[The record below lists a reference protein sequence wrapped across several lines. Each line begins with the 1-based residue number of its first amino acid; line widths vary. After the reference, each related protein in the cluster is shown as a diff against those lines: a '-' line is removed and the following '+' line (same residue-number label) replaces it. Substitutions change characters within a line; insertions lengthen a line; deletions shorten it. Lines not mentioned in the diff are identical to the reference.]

1 MPVFDLHMIA
11 AVVGISIVGG
21 LLGLDRT
28 AVGQFMVSQPLV
40 AGPITGWLLG
50 DATTG
55 LVIGVVLELIWLL
68 DMPIGN
74 FVPADATI
82 VTVSACA
89 VAVLGKPG
97 GATLSTIGFSLLLT
111 TAMVPLT
118 MQADTFI
125 RKRNSKL
132 VENVLSSGIDN
143 MAQAVM
149 RAHLSGIP
157 AFFLKSFV
165 LCLVIIPAGIAA
177 IMLFERLP
185 GTVHRAFSLFV
196 KLLPLLGAALMAH
209 KLSIKAFDLFLLFGF
224 VIAAVFGL
232 LFHIPVLIVLVLT
245 VIAGW
250 FGARYS
256 EQRS

>member
-11 AVVGISIVGG
+11 AIVVISIVGG

-40 AGPITGWLLG
+40 AGPCTGWMLG
-50 DATTG
+50 DATAG
-55 LVIGVVLELIWLL
+55 LIIGIVLEMIWLL

-74 FVPADATI
+74 FVPADATV

-89 VAVLGKPG
+89 IAILGKPG
-97 GATLSTIGFSLLLT
+97 GDTLSVISFSLLLT
-111 TAMVPLT
+111 TVMVPLT
-118 MQADTFI
+118 MQADAFI

-132 VENVLSSGIDN
+132 MENLLSSNAEN
-143 MAQAVM
+143 MAQAIA
-149 RAHLSGIP
+149 RAHLSGIS

-177 IMLFERLP
+177 VLLFEHLP
-185 GTVHRAFSLFV
+185 GTAHHALSLFI
-196 KLLPLLGAALMAH
+196 KLLPLIGAALIAR
-209 KLSIKAFDLFLLFGF
+209 KLSIKSFDLFLISGF
-224 VIAAVFGL
+224 VIAAVFGF
-232 LFHIPVLIVLVLT
+232 LFHVPVLIVLLLT

-250 FGARYS
+250 LGARYS